1 MPHIVIEYSANLDVQ
16 LDIRDLVRVT
26 HEAFRATG
34 AFPPEAIRTRAARRD
49 VYLIADENP
58 GNVFVAIVA
67 HIAPGRPDELRHS
80 IGQDIFSKIEAFLKP
95 LQESIPLSLTFELHE
110 IDQTAAFRKNTI
122 ARKGS

>member
-49 VYLIADENP
+49 VYLIADEDPDNM
-58 GNVFVAIVA
+58 FVAIVA
-67 HIAPGRPDELRHS
+67 HIAPGRPQALRHS
-80 IGQDIFSKIEAFLKP
+80 IGQAIFNKVESFLKP
-95 LQESIPLSLTFELHE
+95 LQDATPLSLTFEMHE
-110 IDQTAAFRKNTI
+110 IEETATFRKNTI